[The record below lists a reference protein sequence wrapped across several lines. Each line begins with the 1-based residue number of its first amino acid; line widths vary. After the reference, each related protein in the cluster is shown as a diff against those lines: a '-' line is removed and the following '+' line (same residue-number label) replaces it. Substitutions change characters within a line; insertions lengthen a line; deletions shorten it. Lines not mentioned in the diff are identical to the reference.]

1 MIDAQKKFSE
11 IKREIKSAG
20 GFVLMLDFDG
30 VISPIARTYD
40 RAFIS
45 PASKQAL
52 LSLRGRRPVAIIS
65 GRRLSDVKR
74 RVGVNGLLY
83 VGNHGLQWE
92 VGASRFNKA
101 VPKEEVMAAAAAKR
115 KLFPLLKRYP
125 GMLLEDKKLALA
137 IHYRIM
143 PKKFVG
149 DFKREVKK
157 IIEPI
162 RAAAGLRIDHHKKT
176 FELRAGH
183 SFDKGHT
190 ALEVLRHF
198 KNRLGKKLLPIYMGD
213 SVTDE
218 DAFRALP
225 RGITIRVGKKQGSA
239 AKYYFK
245 SRLAVDEF
253 LTRLSLL
260 VS

>member
-1 MIDAQKKFSE
+1 MVNAKKNFSE
-11 IKREIKSAG
+11 IKREIKSTG
-20 GFVLMLDFDG
+20 SFVLMLDFDG
-30 VISPIARTYD
+30 VISPIVRTYD

-52 LSLRGRRPVAIIS
+52 LLLRGRRPVAIIS

-74 RVGVNGLLY
+74 RVGVDGLLY

-92 VGASRFNKA
+92 VGARRFGKTVPQEKVRA
-101 VPKEEVMAAAAAKR
+101 VAAAKR
-115 KLFPLLKRYP
+115 KLLPLLKRYP

-149 DFKREVKK
+149 DFKREVRK
-157 IIEPI
+157 IIETI
-162 RAAAGLRIDHHKKT
+162 RAVAGLRIDHHKKT

-190 ALEVLRHF
+190 VLEVQSYF
-198 KNRLGKKLLPIYMGD
+198 ENRRRKKLLPIYIGD

-245 SRLAVDEF
+245 SRSEVDDF
-253 LTRLSLL
+253 LRHL
-260 VS
+260 VSLI